1 MAVNTGNGYRKGS
14 VSNRSQTYNPRNDTW
29 VKRNSES
36 GKFISAKSE
45 VPYKGVTKEPDKRR

>member
-1 MAVNTGNGYRKGS
+1 MAANTGNGYRKGS

-45 VPYKGVTKEPDKRR
+45 VPYKGVAKEPDKRR